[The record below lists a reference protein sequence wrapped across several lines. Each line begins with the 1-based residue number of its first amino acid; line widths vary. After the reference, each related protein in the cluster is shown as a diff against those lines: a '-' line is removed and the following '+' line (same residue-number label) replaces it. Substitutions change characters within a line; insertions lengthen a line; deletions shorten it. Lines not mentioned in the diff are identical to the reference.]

1 MNETVLFFLCVAA
14 GLFARAFFIPFR
26 RAIKKSGAILTFIID
41 TVLAFSG
48 GVPFAALIFIFND
61 GIMPY
66 FAVAAFDTGL
76 LLPSALKL
84 FNFKKAL
91 HLTLSQRKS
100 CDNDAVKAE
109 VK

>member
-14 GLFARAFFIPFR
+14 GLFARALFIPFR
-26 RAIKKSGAILTFIID
+26 PLLKKSGTALTFIID
-41 TVLAFSG
+41 TILAFSG

-76 LLPSALKL
+76 LLPSAFKL

-100 CDNDAVKAE
+100 CDNNAAKAE

>member
-1 MNETVLFFLCVAA
+1 MNETVLFFVCVAA
-14 GLFARAFFIPFR
+14 GLFARALFIPFR

-76 LLPSALKL
+76 LLPSAFKL

>member
-1 MNETVLFFLCVAA
+1 M
-14 GLFARAFFIPFR
+14 
-26 RAIKKSGAILTFIID
+26 TFITD
-41 TVLAFSG
+41 TVLAFLG

>member
-1 MNETVLFFLCVAA
+1 MNETLLFGLCIVA
-14 GLFARAFFIPFR
+14 GLVARALFIPFR
-26 RAIKKSGAILTFIID
+26 RAIKKSGTALTFITD
-41 TVLAFSG
+41 TVLAFLG

-76 LLPSALKL
+76 LLPSAFKL

-100 CDNDAVKAE
+100 CDNNAAKAE

>member
-14 GLFARAFFIPFR
+14 GLFARALFIPFR

-66 FAVAAFDTGL
+66 FAVVAFDTGL
-76 LLPSALKL
+76 LLPSAFKL

-91 HLTLSQRKS
+91 HLTLSQRNS

>member
-14 GLFARAFFIPFR
+14 GLFARALFIPFR

-41 TVLAFSG
+41 TILAFSG

-76 LLPSALKL
+76 LLPSAFKL

-91 HLTLSQRKS
+91 HLTLSQRNS

>member
-1 MNETVLFFLCVAA
+1 MRCSGVVCKGFVYPLPPCD
-14 GLFARAFFIPFR
+14 
-26 RAIKKSGAILTFIID
+26 KKSGAILTFIID

-91 HLTLSQRKS
+91 HLSKS

>member
-14 GLFARAFFIPFR
+14 GLFARALFIPFR

-41 TVLAFSG
+41 TILAFSG

-76 LLPSALKL
+76 LLPSAFKL

>member
-1 MNETVLFFLCVAA
+1 MNETLLFGLCIVA
-14 GLFARAFFIPFR
+14 GLFARALFIPFR

-41 TVLAFSG
+41 TILAFSG

-76 LLPSALKL
+76 LLPSAFKL

-100 CDNDAVKAE
+100 CDNNAAKAE

>member
-14 GLFARAFFIPFR
+14 GLFARALFIPFR
-26 RAIKKSGAILTFIID
+26 PLLKKSGTALTFITD
-41 TVLAFSG
+41 TVLAFLG

-91 HLTLSQRKS
+91 HLTLSQRNS

>member
-1 MNETVLFFLCVAA
+1 MNETVLFSLCVAA
-14 GLFARAFFIPFR
+14 GLFARALFIPFR

-41 TVLAFSG
+41 TVLAFLG
-48 GVPFAALIFIFND
+48 GVPFAALIFIFSY

-91 HLTLSQRKS
+91 HLSKS